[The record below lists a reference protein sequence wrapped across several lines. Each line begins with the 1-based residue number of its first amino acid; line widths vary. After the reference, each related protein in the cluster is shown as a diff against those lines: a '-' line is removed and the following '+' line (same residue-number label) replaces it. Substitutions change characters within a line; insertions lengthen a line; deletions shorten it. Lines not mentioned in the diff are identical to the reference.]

1 MTKPKESI
9 CITKPKVSIVKVE
22 QPEGNAQFM
31 TGKYVRDANDVQKIK
46 TAVGKAIELSI
57 GSLDS
62 IIKEGQTVLIKPNLA
77 FQAPPESFAVVDPR
91 TIEAVVSYV
100 KENSKASKVFV
111 GDNPSLGLHV
121 GRAKPA
127 FKDSKMEEAAYLG
140 GADKVIYFDETD
152 VVPIEIPNA
161 KVFKHATV
169 FKPFLDAD
177 VVINLP
183 KMKVHLAGTV
193 TLGLKNWNGIIP
205 NCHPD
210 TQQQGAHRIEL
221 GQKMSDLYKIRKA
234 DLVIVDSIIGMEG
247 QGPHA
252 GTPIEMNLILA
263 GTDTVAVDSVAA
275 AVMGFEP
282 MEIPAIRCA
291 GTEGLGEIDL
301 KKIDVLGNS
310 IDSVMKHFKRPNGD
324 PIGMYAG
331 LTCCMQQTCPGCFV
345 NVRGALDSFA
355 NSGIDMKT
363 FLEKSGEIVVI
374 AGGVP
379 DFEPELCIDKNVFI
393 CGDCWEL
400 FPSAD
405 KVREGAKLAN
415 SVTYYPGCA
424 PVYIFAQLNAD
435 LQKLAATC
443 YTFPCPK

>member
-1 MTKPKESI
+1 MSKT
-9 CITKPKVSIVKVE
+9 KVSVVKVA
-22 QPEGNAQFM
+22 QPEGNASFM
-31 TGKYVRDANDVQKIK
+31 GGKYIRIEEDVRKIEA
-46 TAVGKAIELSI
+46 AVAEAVELAI
-57 GSLDS
+57 GSLDA
-62 IIKEGQTVLIKPNLA
+62 IIKEGDTVLIKPNLA
-77 FQAPPESFAVVDPR
+77 FQAPPESHAVVDPR

-100 KENSKASKVFV
+100 KKNSKAGKVVV
-111 GDNPSLGLHV
+111 GDNPSLGMHV

-127 FKDSKMEEAAYLG
+127 FKDSKMEEAAKLG
-140 GADKVIYFDETD
+140 GADEVIYFDEHD
-152 VVPIEIPNA
+152 VVAVEIEGA
-161 KVFKHATV
+161 KLFKHATV
-169 FKPFLDAD
+169 FKPFMDAD

-205 NCHPD
+205 NCHPND
-210 TQQQGAHRIEL
+210 QQQGAHRIEL
-221 GQKMSDLYKIRKA
+221 GQKMADMYRIRHA
-234 DLVIVDSIIGMEG
+234 DLTIVDSVIGMEG

-252 GTPIEMNLILA
+252 GTPIEMNLIVA
-263 GTDTVAVDSVAA
+263 GADTVAVDSVACSI
-275 AVMGFEP
+275 MGFDP

-291 GTEGLGEIDL
+291 GTEGQGEIDL
-301 KKIDVLGNS
+301 DKIDVVGNS
-310 IDSVMKHFKRPNGD
+310 IESVMKHFKRPGGD

-331 LTCCMQQTCPGCFV
+331 LTCIMQQTCPGCFV
-345 NVRGALDSFA
+345 NVRGALDSFK

-363 FLEKSGEIVVI
+363 FLSKSGEVVVI

-379 DFEPELCIDKNVFI
+379 DIDPQFCVGKNVFI

-405 KVREGAKLAN
+405 KVREAASLAK

-435 LQKLAATC
+435 LQKLAAA
-443 YTFPCPK
+443 K